1 MNGEKEKEK
10 MEYILFNYLN
20 IRIFNNTFIF
30 SSKFLLGLHIKF
42 SLLLFFYLSPYLLY
56 FYGFMSFQFL
66 IFLAHNYQMLMAR
79 KNENLEW

>member
-10 MEYILFNYLN
+10 MEYILFNYLS

-30 SSKFLLGLHIKF
+30 SFKFFLGLHIKF
-42 SLLLFFYLSPYLLY
+42 SLFLFSYLSPDLLY

-66 IFLAHNYQMLMAR
+66 IFLAHNCQMLMAR
-79 KNENLEW
+79 KNENHEW